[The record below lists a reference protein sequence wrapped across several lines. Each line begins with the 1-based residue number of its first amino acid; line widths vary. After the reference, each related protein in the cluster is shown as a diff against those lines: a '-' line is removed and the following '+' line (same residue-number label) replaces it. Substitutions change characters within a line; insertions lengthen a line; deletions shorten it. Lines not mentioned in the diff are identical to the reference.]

1 MIILKGKVRH
11 TTHSYTK
18 LSEKKKV
25 EKERQ
30 QRKLSVPVVSKTVCS
45 ALWAPVWSKDY
56 GGTAPPGPSPRSA
69 TVIYKVGR

>member
-30 QRKLSVPVVSKTVCS
+30 QRKLSVPVLNKQRTAKACTKLSDNLYSVS
-45 ALWAPVWSKDY
+45 
-56 GGTAPPGPSPRSA
+56 SPEEAHKLSR
-69 TVIYKVGR
+69 RL

>member
-1 MIILKGKVRH
+1 MADLDLQIKGGQSAEPEIRGEGG
-11 TTHSYTK
+11 
-18 LSEKKKV
+18 L
-25 EKERQ
+25 
-30 QRKLSVPVVSKTVCS
+30 VSKTVCS